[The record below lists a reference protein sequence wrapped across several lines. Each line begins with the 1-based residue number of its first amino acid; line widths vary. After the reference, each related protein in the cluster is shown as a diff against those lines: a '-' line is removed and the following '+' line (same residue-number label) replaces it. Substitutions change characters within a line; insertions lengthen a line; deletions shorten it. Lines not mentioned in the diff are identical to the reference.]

1 VRFAIFAI
9 GLLVFGGRTLAADDP
24 AAAAQG
30 AFEKWVEVRDA
41 IAREKRDWTVEKEFL
56 TEEIRLL
63 KEEVAALK
71 EKSDRLDTET
81 SQTEKDLARI
91 AGDNETLKSASARVE
106 AEVAGF
112 ESALRSL
119 DPRFPGVLRETLE
132 PLMNRVPREGAATK
146 SSLSERMQAVVGVL
160 SQVDKFNGTLTVVP
174 ELRKKP
180 DGREVQV
187 RTLYLGLAQA
197 WFVSLDAEFAGQGFP
212 GEAGW
217 EWTTANELAPTVK
230 QAIDIQQNAGLAQ
243 YVRLPV
249 KVNPLP

>member
-1 VRFAIFAI
+1 MRFAIFAI
-9 GLLVFGGRTLAADDP
+9 GLLGLGGPAFAADDP

-30 AFEKWVEVRDA
+30 TFEKWIEVRDA
-41 IAREKRDWTVEKEFL
+41 IAREQRDWTVEKEFL

-71 EKSDRLDTET
+71 EKSERLATET

-91 AGDNETLKSASARVE
+91 AGSNEALKAAATRVE
-106 AEVAGF
+106 TGMAGF

-119 DPRFPGVLRETLE
+119 EPRFPGILRETLE
-132 PLMNRVPREGAATK
+132 PLMRRVPREGAAIK
-146 SSLSERMQAVVGVL
+146 ASLSERMQVVVGFL
-160 SQVDKFNGTLTVVP
+160 SQVDKFNGALTVVP

-180 DGREVQV
+180 DGKEVQV

-197 WFVSLDAEFAGQGFP
+197 WFVSLDGEFAGHGIS
-212 GEAGW
+212 GAAGW
-217 EWTTANELAPTVK
+217 EWTTANEIAPAVK
-230 QAIDIQQNAGLAQ
+230 LAIDIQQNAGIAQ

-249 KVNPLP
+249 NVNPLP